1 MFGMLDYRAHK
12 LYWLFALPLSVINW
26 LMAIIIIM
34 ASCVWVLSLV
44 DNIVLRFLLSYIV
57 MEIGTIIF
65 GLFWTHVIVRCYKAV
80 FLFFIDIEPFDG
92 RTIEQAREVL
102 EYGKTAIILQKP
114 HSKITDDDFDFLLK
128 NNWMG
133 RIFFSDKIRRR
144 QYIISQKAKA
154 LVLESGEDIN
164 ISDYELQS
172 VMKEEN
178 LEQPWY
184 EVALTNG
191 NIRNMI
197 ILHIAFILI
206 FIIAQNF

>member
-12 LYWLFALPLSVINW
+12 LYWLLALPLR
-26 LMAIIIIM
+26 AIYWFLAIFILI
-34 ASCVWVLSLV
+34 ASCLWASSVV
-44 DNIVLRFLLSYIV
+44 DNVVLRLLLSYV
-57 MEIGTIIF
+57 AMEIGIVIF
-65 GLFWTHVIVRCYKAV
+65 GLFWNHVILRIHKAV

-154 LVLESGEDIN
+154 LVLESGEDMN

-172 VMKEEN
+172 IMKEEN

-197 ILHIAFILI
+197 ILHIVFILI
-206 FIIAQNF
+206 FIIAQN